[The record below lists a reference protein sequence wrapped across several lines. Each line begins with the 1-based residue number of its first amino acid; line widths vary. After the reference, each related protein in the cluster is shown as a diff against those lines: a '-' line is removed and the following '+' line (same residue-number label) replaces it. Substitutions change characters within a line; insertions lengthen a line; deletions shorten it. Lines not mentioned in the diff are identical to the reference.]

1 MTPESDVIEVCEL
14 LTKQKELLSRIHH
27 AATELP
33 SKVMAKAD
41 LANFLLYHGLHIRE
55 LVKAALILMENR
67 EPYAV
72 VLLSRPALESAFIM
86 GATMNDPKFGPQ
98 RSAFEYEDIARKLE
112 LLIKKDVWPRSRRP
126 TPEQCRKK
134 AAEIRKEYN
143 APALTEKRE
152 RDRIEKI
159 ERIAE
164 VADLT
169 PLYDDEYRQLSL
181 TVHSNQAGILNAGS
195 GFLVR
200 KGMLAICIAALQASA
215 SLCDA
220 FRLRANYNDK
230 IQEHEARL
238 ADLMRQPDHLP
249 DDPQD
254 IFGKE
259 PGANGHKRFPGKI

>member
-1 MTPESDVIEVCEL
+1 MNPEADVIEVCNL
-14 LTKQKELLSRIHH
+14 LKEQKELLGRIHH
-27 AATELP
+27 EATEP
-33 SKVMAKAD
+33 PGKVMAIAD
-41 LANFLLYHGLHIRE
+41 LVNFLCFHALNIRE
-55 LVKAALILMENR
+55 LAKGALILMDNR

-72 VLLSRPALESAFIM
+72 VLLSRPALESAFSM
-86 GATMNDPKFGPQ
+86 GAAMNDPKFGPQ
-98 RSAFEYEDIARKLE
+98 RIAFEYEDIARKLE
-112 LLIKKDVWPRSRRP
+112 LLIKKEAWPRSRRP

-134 AAEIRKEYN
+134 ADEIRKQYN
-143 APALTEKRE
+143 APALAEKRD

-200 KGMLAICIAALQASA
+200 KGMLAICIATLQASA

-220 FRLRANYNDK
+220 FRLRATFNDK
-230 IQEHEARL
+230 LHEHEARL

-249 DDPQD
+249 DPQD
-254 IFGKE
+254 IFGKV
-259 PGANGHKRFPGKI
+259 PGSNGHKRFPETI

>member
-1 MTPESDVIEVCEL
+1 
-14 LTKQKELLSRIHH
+14 
-27 AATELP
+27 
-33 SKVMAKAD
+33 MAKAD
-41 LANFLLYHGLHIRE
+41 LAKFLFYHGLNIRE
-55 LVKAALILMENR
+55 LAKGALILVENR

-72 VLLSRPALESAFIM
+72 VLLARPALESALNIV
-86 GATMNDPKFGPQ
+86 AAMNDLKFGPQ
-98 RSAFEYEDIARKLE
+98 RIAYELEDLARKLE
-112 LLIKKDVWPRSRRP
+112 LLIAKDVWPRSRRP

-143 APALTEKRE
+143 APVLAEKRY

-169 PLYDDEYRQLSL
+169 PFYDDEYRQLSL

-200 KGMLAICIAALQASA
+200 KGMLAICSAALLASA

-220 FRLRANYNDK
+220 FCLRSIFNDK
-230 IQEHEARL
+230 IQDHEVRL

-249 DDPQD
+249 SLQD
-254 IFGKE
+254 ILGKE
-259 PGANGHKRFPGKI
+259 PGSNGHSGITGNK

>member
-1 MTPESDVIEVCEL
+1 MTPESDVIEVCNL
-14 LTKQKELLSRIHH
+14 LKEQKKLLGRIHH
-27 AATELP
+27 EATEP
-33 SKVMAKAD
+33 PGKVMAIAD
-41 LANFLLYHGLHIRE
+41 LVNFLLFHALNIRE
-55 LVKAALILMENR
+55 LAKSALILIENR

-72 VLLSRPALESAFIM
+72 VLLARPALESAFNM
-86 GATMNDPKFGPQ
+86 GAAMNDPKFGPQ
-98 RSAFEYEDIARKLE
+98 RVAFEYEDIARKLE
-112 LLIKKDVWPRSRRP
+112 LLIKKDAWPRSRRP
-126 TPEQCRKK
+126 TPEQCRNK
-134 AAEIRKEYN
+134 ADEIRKQYN
-143 APALTEKRE
+143 APALAEKRD

-249 DDPQD
+249 DPQD

-259 PGANGHKRFPGKI
+259 PGANGHIGFTGTT